1 MSKILFFIERID
13 KMKIYF
19 VYKDKDGK
27 IKAVSADQIVRL
39 PGLRFLYVQARNKKE
54 AIKKARKI
62 L

>member
-1 MSKILFFIERID
+1 
-13 KMKIYF
+13 MKIYF

-39 PGLRFLYVQARNKKE
+39 PGLRFVYTQARNARE
-54 AIKKARKI
+54 AIKKVRKI